1 MSLFK
6 KISNFF
12 KKSEDIVEKSE
23 NPEVVAIEA
32 IVPQMYLH
40 ENDNRM
46 DENGR
51 NMLLNDLTVGENREK
66 LDKMTISEYR
76 KTSQSKKKAFSDASN
91 AVVERV
97 YTANEIFMK
106 ERYGIQLNRRT
117 NRMLPGFMS
126 ANFGGFFVGKSVET
140 NKMYVFAG
148 NKDIFDRKVK
158 IGGGRPISYNMLN
171 QWVGRDGK
179 PMKGYVWY
187 RVRDNEVLREMLER
201 GEFED
206 SASRVW
212 LEDYFAYVEFI
223 AEYRR
228 ENPGVELNL
237 SAALASVIS
246 K

>member
-12 KKSEDIVEKSE
+12 KKSEDIVEKPDNSE
-23 NPEVVAIEA
+23 VKAIEA
-32 IVPQMYLH
+32 IVPQMYLG
-40 ENDNRM
+40 ENESKM

-66 LDKMTISEYR
+66 LDEMTISEYR
-76 KTSQSKKKAFSDASN
+76 VAMHQRKKAFSDASN
-91 AVVERV
+91 AVVDRV
-97 YTANEIFMK
+97 YNVNEIFMK

-126 ANFGGFFVGKSVET
+126 ANFGGFHVGKNVET

-148 NKDIFDRKVK
+148 SKDIFDRKVK
-158 IGGGRPISYNMLN
+158 IGSSRAVTYNMLN
-171 QWVGRDGK
+171 QWVSRNGK
-179 PMKGYVWY
+179 PMRGYVWY

-206 SASRVW
+206 EASRVW
-212 LEDYFAYVEFI
+212 LEDYFAYVEFV

-228 ENPGVELNL
+228 MHPDVELNL
-237 SAALASVIS
+237 SAALASVIR
-246 K
+246 